1 MLQLS
6 LNPKL
11 NRKILQKKLYSDYG
25 ININWAYDPPLHLQP
40 IYKKLLGSKSVK
52 LKNTEQLMSRH
63 FHLPLHMMIKPKD
76 ANYIV
81 KSLIDCSKKIL
92 KII

>member
-1 MLQLS
+1 M
-6 LNPKL
+6 
-11 NRKILQKKLYSDYG
+11 G

-40 IYKKLLGSKSVK
+40 IYKKLLEVNLG

-81 KSLIDCSKKIL
+81 KR
-92 KII
+92 